1 MRAIEHH
8 AATAVTLAE
17 MPTVLRLGPYR
28 VFFVSLDRAEPPHIH
43 VKRENMV
50 AKFWLDPV
58 ALQNAGG
65 FNRAELNSIGKLVEQ
80 HRDSLLEGWYEFFG
94 R

>member
-1 MRAIEHH
+1 MSAIEYE
-8 AATAVTLAE
+8 AAIAVTFVQL
-17 MPTVLRLGPYR
+17 PTILRSGPYR
-28 VFFVSLDRAEPPHIH
+28 VFFVSLDRNEPPHVH
-43 VKRENMV
+43 VRRENMV

-65 FNRAELNSIGKLVEQ
+65 FNRADLNTIGKLVEEK
-80 HRDSLLEGWYEFFG
+80 RESLLEAWYEFFG